1 MNWTEDQQ
9 GSLYLTVPIE
19 LWEGMDGE
27 YKISIARRPSYC
39 DRGDW
44 LIYVDGHNDLDYC
57 DGFPRYFFGDKEA
70 VKQQMETWI
79 NKRTTYQNHRKRSL
93 NT

>member
-1 MNWTEDQQ
+1 MNWTTDKD
-9 GSLYLTVPIE
+9 GIHLTVPIE

-27 YKISIARRPSYC
+27 YKINISKRPHYC

-57 DGFPRYFFGDKEA
+57 DGFPRYFFGTETE
-70 VKQQMETWI
+70 VKQQMELWL
-79 NKRTTYQNHRKRSL
+79 NKRACYQKWLQRSL
-93 NT
+93 ST